1 MNMYYC
7 FVQGFFCCCLFFLR
21 TRTLMLLHLSKHFS
35 ILRLKNVIA
44 DECFPH
50 MFTDN
55 SVDHQVNL

>member
-1 MNMYYC
+1 
-7 FVQGFFCCCLFFLR
+7 
-21 TRTLMLLHLSKHFS
+21 MLLHLSKHFS